1 MSFLART
8 LLALAA
14 ALVIALVAVGTA
26 AATPSVRV
34 DQVGGVARVTLEGS
48 YVGARYTVHREN
60 TSGASGVVV
69 GERDALCTGDCYVL
83 DADALE
89 GGTYRYRF
97 DVTGTDGLLRSYG
110 PFEVVIGGRAAVGL
124 SLRPSPNPVRD
135 RATLRVTAALAR
147 GDRATD
153 ASRAIGLPGEVRLMD
168 PAGRTVRTLWR
179 GTLDRLTFDLPFEAR
194 DARGA
199 RLAPGTYILVLNTAG
214 ARATQRVTI
223 VR

>member
-1 MSFLART
+1 MSPLARP
-8 LLALAA
+8 LLALVA
-14 ALVIALVAVGTA
+14 ALVLSAPTA
-26 AATPSVRV
+26 YAEPSVRV
-34 DQVGGVARVTLEGS
+34 DRVGGVARVTLEGS

-60 TSGASGVVV
+60 ASGASGVVV

-110 PFEVVIGGRAAVGL
+110 PFEVVIGDRAAVGL

-135 RATLRVTAALAR
+135 RGTLRVTAALAL
-147 GDRATD
+147 GARATD
-153 ASRAIGLPGEVRLMD
+153 ASRAIGWPGEVRLVD

-199 RLAPGTYILVLNTAG
+199 RLAPGTYLLVLTTAG

>member
-1 MSFLART
+1 MSPVARP
-8 LLALAA
+8 LLALVA
-14 ALVIALVAVGTA
+14 ALVLSAPTA
-26 AATPSVRV
+26 YAEPSVRV
-34 DQVGGVARVTLEGS
+34 DRVGGVARVTLEGS

-60 TSGASGVVV
+60 ASGASGVVV

-110 PFEVVIGGRAAVGL
+110 PFEVVIGDRAAVGL

-135 RATLRVTAALAR
+135 RGTLRVTAALAL
-147 GDRATD
+147 GARATD
-153 ASRAIGLPGEVRLMD
+153 ASRAIGRPGEVRLMD

-179 GTLDRLTFDLPFEAR
+179 GTLDRLTFDLPFDAR

-199 RLAPGTYILVLNTAG
+199 RLAPGTYLLVLTTEG